1 MQGMRMSTPGP
12 GSADTFFFNQV
23 QMTKYES
30 QTRNTLKSHQ
40 LAPKKRLG
48 QNFLVNKH
56 TAEAIVRAGNV
67 LATDTVLEVGV
78 GLGALTTPL
87 AAAAHHVYGYEID
100 RGIIRF
106 HEDEGDLPD
115 NVTLVHQDI
124 LTADFQQIAELCGGS
139 LKILA
144 NLPYSISNPFIFKL
158 IDNASLIDSATI
170 MLQKEV
176 ADRLTAQPSTKE
188 YGVPTVLL
196 ACCATVKKIMTLKPA
211 EFHPRP
217 KIDSVVITIDFT
229 GKNNRQENSETPR
242 YDFSFLKQ
250 IVKTTFNQRRKT
262 ILNTLSAGGWF
273 DASGKNTQSAIKTLT
288 EAAIQSADLSPAA
301 RPETLTVA
309 DFISLTRAIQQLQ
322 IQ

>member
-1 MQGMRMSTPGP
+1 
-12 GSADTFFFNQV
+12 
-23 QMTKYES
+23 MTKYGR
-30 QTRNTLKSHQ
+30 QTQNALKGHQ

-48 QNFLVNKH
+48 QNFLVNRN

-67 LATDTVLEVGV
+67 TATDIILEVGV

-87 AAAAHHVYGYEID
+87 AAAVQHVFGYEID
-100 RGIIRF
+100 SGIIRF
-106 HEDEGDLPD
+106 HEEEGDLPA

-124 LTADFQQIAELCGGS
+124 LTADFQAIAKQCGGS

-158 IDNASLIDSATI
+158 IDNAPLIDCATI

-176 ADRLTAQPSTKE
+176 ADRLTALPSSKD

-196 ACCATVKKIMTLKPA
+196 ACCARVKKLMTLKPA

-217 KIDSVVITIDFT
+217 KIDSVVIHIDFAT
-229 GKNNRQENSETPR
+229 HRKLAEGNKGPSF
-242 YDFSFLKQ
+242 DFSLLKK
-250 IVKTTFNQRRKT
+250 IVRTTFNQRRKT
-262 ILNTLSAGGWF
+262 ILNTLSHSDCLGIPGEI
-273 DASGKNTQSAIKTLT
+273 DHPKKKQLT
-288 EAAIQSADLSPAA
+288 ENAILAADLSPAA

-309 DFISLTRAIQQLQ
+309 DFIGLSRAIQQLQ
-322 IQ
+322 